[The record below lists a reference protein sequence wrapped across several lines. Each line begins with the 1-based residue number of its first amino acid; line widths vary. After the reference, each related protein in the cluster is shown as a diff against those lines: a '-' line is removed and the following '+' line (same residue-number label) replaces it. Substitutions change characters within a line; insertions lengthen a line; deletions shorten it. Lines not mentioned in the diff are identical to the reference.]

1 MNRRDF
7 LSRAA
12 AGGAVLTMPAFL
24 AGCGVQSATAVNEP
38 VPDNPFL
45 DWFGIDQA
53 RIRQVMSALTAR
65 GADLADLYFQH
76 SRTSSILYEGG
87 VVSSAE
93 TAIDQGIGL
102 RVNAGDHNGYAF
114 TEDLSLESMLA
125 AASSASTAATGIAAT
140 VPRTYRSTEP
150 GDLYAVAVPWSGV
163 EVEQK
168 IPLFEYVELQAKS
181 LEPAVEKVALNWR
194 DADERILIATH
205 DGRLITDRRPMSKM
219 TVVVTAKRGQQ
230 VQSGFASI
238 AARDGMGWYT
248 DKRLDAVVK
257 EAVDRA
263 MVLFDARR
271 PPESEMP
278 VILAAGTSGVLL
290 HEAVGHAFEADY
302 NHNGLSA
309 YADRMGQR
317 IADPNVT
324 VIDDATM
331 PKERGALNVDDEG
344 SATGRTT
351 LVDKGVLNSYL
362 HDKTSANQYGVGTT
376 GSGRRESF
384 RFAPLPRMSCTFIE
398 NGPHTREEIIASVD
412 HGVICE
418 TYLDGQVQLGEG
430 DYTFN
435 VRNGWLVE
443 KGKVTAPLKNF
454 TISGNGPELLQEI
467 SMVANDSKLDA
478 GGWTCGKKGQNVPVS
493 HGMPTVL
500 VRSVAV
506 GGRSG

>member
-24 AGCGVQSATAVNEP
+24 AGCGVQSATVASEP

-53 RIRQVMSALTAR
+53 TIRQVMSALTGQ

-76 SRTSSILYEGG
+76 SRTNSILYEGG
-87 VVSSAE
+87 VVSNAE
-93 TAIDQGIGL
+93 SAIDQGVGL
-102 RVNAGDHNGYAF
+102 RVIAGDHNGYAF
-114 TEDLSLESMLA
+114 TEDLSPASMLA
-125 AASSASTAATGIAAT
+125 AASTASTAATGIAVT
-140 VPRTYRSTEP
+140 VPRAYRSAEP
-150 GDLYAVAVPWSGV
+150 GDLYTVAVPWSGV

-168 IPLFEYVELQAKS
+168 TSLFQYVEQKAKS
-181 LEPAVEKVALNWR
+181 LEPAVEKVALQWR

-205 DGRLITDRRPMSKM
+205 DGRLFTDRRPMSRM
-219 TVVVTAKRGQQ
+219 TVVVTAKRGEQ

-238 AARDGMGWYT
+238 AVRGGLDWYT
-248 DKRLDAVVK
+248 DERLDEVAE
-257 EAVDRA
+257 EAVSRA

-271 PPESEMP
+271 PPEGEMP
-278 VILAAGTSGVLL
+278 VILSAGTSGVLL
-290 HEAVGHAFEADY
+290 HEAIGHAFEADY
-302 NHNGLSA
+302 NRSGLSA
-309 YADRMGQR
+309 YASKMGQR
-317 IADPNVT
+317 VADSSVT

-331 PKERGALNVDDEG
+331 PNERGALNVDDEG
-344 SATGRTT
+344 GTTSRTV

-362 HDKTSANQYGVGTT
+362 HDKVSANHYGVGTT

-384 RFAPLPRMSCTFIE
+384 RFAPMPRMSCTFIE
-398 NGPHTREEIIASVD
+398 NGPHTNEEIIASVD
-412 HGVICE
+412 RGVICE

-454 TISGNGPELLQEI
+454 TISGNGPELLRGI

-500 VRSVAV
+500 A
-506 GGRSG
+506 SGVTLRNL